1 MGFGIE
7 VKMADTKINDKNL
20 EAIDKRIAELERE
33 KLEIK
38 GRIEA
43 LMTEMS
49 TETRIESLKRRRY
62 EVGSAPND
70 LPID

>member
-1 MGFGIE
+1 
-7 VKMADTKINDKNL
+7 MADTKINDKNL

>member
-1 MGFGIE
+1 
-7 VKMADTKINDKNL
+7 MADTKINDKNL

-49 TETRIESLKRRRY
+49 TETRIESLKKRRY
-62 EVGSAPND
+62 EVGRAPND

>member
-1 MGFGIE
+1 
-7 VKMADTKINDKNL
+7 MADTKINDKNL
-20 EAIDKRIAELERE
+20 EAIDKRIAELEHE

-38 GRIEA
+38 SRIEA

>member
-1 MGFGIE
+1 
-7 VKMADTKINDKNL
+7 MADTKINDKNL

-49 TETRIESLKRRRY
+49 TETRIESLKKRRY

>member
-1 MGFGIE
+1 
-7 VKMADTKINDKNL
+7 MADTKINDKNL

-49 TETRIESLKRRRY
+49 TETRIESLKKRRY
-62 EVGSAPND
+62 EVGSTPND

>member
-1 MGFGIE
+1 
-7 VKMADTKINDKNL
+7 MADIKINDKNL

-49 TETRIESLKRRRY
+49 TETRIESLKKRRY

>member
-1 MGFGIE
+1 
-7 VKMADTKINDKNL
+7 MADTKINDKNL

-38 GRIEA
+38 SRIES

-49 TETRIESLKRRRY
+49 TETRIESLKKRRY

>member
-1 MGFGIE
+1 
-7 VKMADTKINDKNL
+7 MADTKINDKNL

-49 TETRIESLKRRRY
+49 TETRIESLKKRIY

>member
-1 MGFGIE
+1 
-7 VKMADTKINDKNL
+7 MADTKINDKNL

-38 GRIEA
+38 SRIEA

-49 TETRIESLKRRRY
+49 TETRIESLKKRRY

>member
-1 MGFGIE
+1 
-7 VKMADTKINDKNL
+7 MADTKINDKNL

-49 TETRIESLKRRRY
+49 TETRIESLKRRRF

>member
-1 MGFGIE
+1 
-7 VKMADTKINDKNL
+7 MADTKINDKNL

-38 GRIEA
+38 SRIEA

>member
-1 MGFGIE
+1 
-7 VKMADTKINDKNL
+7 MADTKTNDKNL

>member
-1 MGFGIE
+1 
-7 VKMADTKINDKNL
+7 MADTKINDKNL

-38 GRIEA
+38 SRIEA

-49 TETRIESLKRRRY
+49 TETRIESLKKRRY
-62 EVGSAPND
+62 EGGSAPND

>member
-1 MGFGIE
+1 
-7 VKMADTKINDKNL
+7 MADTKINDKNL

-33 KLEIK
+33 KLELK

-49 TETRIESLKRRRY
+49 TETRIESLKKRRY

>member
-1 MGFGIE
+1 
-7 VKMADTKINDKNL
+7 MADTKINDKNL
-20 EAIDKRIAELERE
+20 EAIDNRIAELERE

-49 TETRIESLKRRRY
+49 TETRIESLKKRRY

>member
-1 MGFGIE
+1 
-7 VKMADTKINDKNL
+7 MADIKINDKNL

>member
-1 MGFGIE
+1 
-7 VKMADTKINDKNL
+7 MADTKINDKNL

-49 TETRIESLKRRRY
+49 TDTRIESLKRRRY